1 MVLSYKD
8 KGDWILETKYNI
20 GAKKKKV
27 EETEQKSRGF
37 NIPFFCVIW
46 LNSNVAF
53 GDTIYTRLQRR
64 TMTSLQRYH
73 SANLPE
79 LMKII
84 SKNGIGMDDYL
95 DRFFN
100 SFETTTNYPPYNLI
114 HVNNVESVLEIAL
127 AGFAKK
133 DLKVYTEYGKLIVE
147 GSKET
152 KDTGSEYVHQG
163 LAQRSFTREWALSDD
178 VEVREVQFKDG
189 LLTVKLGKVVPDHHA
204 RKDYLK

>member
-1 MVLSYKD
+1 MAYL
-8 KGDWILETKYNI
+8 
-20 GAKKKKV
+20 
-27 EETEQKSRGF
+27 QK
-37 NIPFFCVIW
+37 
-46 LNSNVAF
+46 
-53 GDTIYTRLQRR
+53 
-64 TMTSLQRYH
+64 YH

-84 SKNGIGMDDYL
+84 SKNGIGMDEYL
-95 DRFFN
+95 DQFFN
-100 SFETTTNYPPYNLI
+100 SYETTTNYPPYNLI

-127 AGFAKK
+127 AGFSKK
-133 DLKVYTEYGKLIVE
+133 ELKVYTEYGKLIVE

-163 LAQRSFTREWALSDD
+163 LAQRSFTREWALSEN

-189 LLTVKLGKVVPDHHA
+189 LLTVKLCKVIPEHHS

>member
-1 MVLSYKD
+1 MFLGGSPPPIFMLS
-8 KGDWILETKYNI
+8 
-20 GAKKKKV
+20 
-27 EETEQKSRGF
+27 
-37 NIPFFCVIW
+37 VII
-46 LNSNVAF
+46 SSVAF
-53 GDTIYTRLQRR
+53 GDKITLAYLRR
-64 TMTSLQRYH
+64 TMNLQRYH

-79 LMKII
+79 LMKLI

-100 SFETTTNYPPYNLI
+100 NYETTTNYPPYNLI

-127 AGFAKK
+127 AGFSKK

-152 KDTGSEYVHQG
+152 KETGSEYVHQG
-163 LAQRSFTREWALSDD
+163 LAQRSFTREWALSED

-189 LLTVKLGKVVPDHHA
+189 LLTVKLGKIVPEHHA
-204 RKDYLK
+204 RKDYL